1 MKLNRGD
8 IVIANLES
16 VSKGSIQKYTRP
28 YIIISNNKAN
38 QYSPVVTAVAM
49 STKTWKKKYLPT
61 HCLIPA
67 AKVKVTDTDFEV
79 FDSMALCEQIVSID
93 VNVQIERV
101 VASISDTELL
111 DKITVQLNITGAF
124 APGYIATCILW
135 VAFLLK
141 GGIDFMTA
149 EEYRA
154 LLDVDFNNV
163 KIEDLTDIRKIKID
177 KNQPQSKRQAQFL
190 KQVGNP
196 YMLRRGSMMIKV
208 SFANNGLS
216 MEQAFENL
224 LLNV

>member
-1 MKLNRGD
+1 
-8 IVIANLES
+8 
-16 VSKGSIQKYTRP
+16 
-28 YIIISNNKAN
+28 
-38 QYSPVVTAVAM
+38 
-49 STKTWKKKYLPT
+49 
-61 HCLIPA
+61 
-67 AKVKVTDTDFEV
+67 
-79 FDSMALCEQIVSID
+79 
-93 VNVQIERV
+93 
-101 VASISDTELL
+101 
-111 DKITVQLNITGAF
+111 
-124 APGYIATCILW
+124 
-135 VAFLLK
+135 
-141 GGIDFMTA
+141 MTA

-224 LLNV
+224 LLNVCIFVVEFQSDMCYDVFGIKILN